1 MQSMMLRYEG
11 TELNNDEQRQSLN
24 LKKSFGLPNQYDCFD
39 HCPLNLSF
47 LNTNTLLDSF
57 GDIRQLSNRFANS
70 FKH

>member
-47 LNTNTLLDSF
+47 PNTNTLLDSF